1 MYDFH
6 NFGLSPIQELAL
18 NILILSVIIMS
29 ILRGEKRIEESSPHA
44 ILALLALF
52 AISGRILLDPIPNVQ
67 PVTVII
73 LLVGIFYGIPWAL
86 ALSGIIALST
96 NLVFLGHGPW
106 TLFQLAGWG
115 LVGIIGAKL
124 SNRLVLDGRLSVSRL
139 MGVSVVSAF
148 VFDWIVSLSILL
160 NHEPSML
167 LPYLANGIVFDLY
180 HAVGNLIF
188 VAWIATPLSEIMQ
201 RHRLKAS
208 YRAVSEVVIN

>member
-1 MYDFH
+1 M
-6 NFGLSPIQELAL
+6 
-18 NILILSVIIMS
+18 ILSVIIMS

-208 YRAVSEVVIN
+208 YRAVREVAIN

>member
-29 ILRGEKRIEESSPHA
+29 ILRGEKRIEDSSPHA

-106 TLFQLAGWG
+106 TLFQVAGWG
-115 LVGIIGAKL
+115 LVGIIGATL

-208 YRAVSEVVIN
+208 YRAVREVAIN

>member
-1 MYDFH
+1 VYDFH

-29 ILRGEKRIEESSPHA
+29 ILRGEKRIEDSSPHA

-106 TLFQLAGWG
+106 TLFQVAGWG
-115 LVGIIGAKL
+115 LVGIIGATL

-208 YRAVSEVVIN
+208 YRAVSEVAIN

>member
-106 TLFQLAGWG
+106 TLFQVAGWG
-115 LVGIIGAKL
+115 LVGIIGATL

-208 YRAVSEVVIN
+208 YRAVREVAIN

>member
-1 MYDFH
+1 VYDFH

-29 ILRGEKRIEESSPHA
+29 ILRGEKRIEDSSPHA

-106 TLFQLAGWG
+106 TLFQVAGWG
-115 LVGIIGAKL
+115 LVGIIGATL

-208 YRAVSEVVIN
+208 YRAVREVAIN

>member
-18 NILILSVIIMS
+18 NIMILSVIIMS